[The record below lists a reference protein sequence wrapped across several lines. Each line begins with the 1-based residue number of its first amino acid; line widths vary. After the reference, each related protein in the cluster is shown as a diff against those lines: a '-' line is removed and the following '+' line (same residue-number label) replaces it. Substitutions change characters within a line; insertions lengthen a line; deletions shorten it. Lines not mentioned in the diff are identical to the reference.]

1 MQRVLLFTDDYNLGA
16 NLARTTGEFE
26 RIDYEIDVNIFGI
39 GISLVNNT
47 LLESNHEILYM
58 SITSSDV
65 VWELRRGGKNRY
77 KPLTRSQCDAI
88 EKDYNFYTR
97 EKSIGKRTHSKR
109 NIVTEKQTIVVD
121 YEQEKMF
128 SPHEGSIKR
137 QFQKG
142 LWLQVRTSAHQRQ
155 IHAKINRVQID
166 NQLTNCW
173 FPVVLAPVPPPKSVL
188 ADSIPKPF
196 MELSMLQ
203 YISPEHTNMAQYK
216 VT

>member
-1 MQRVLLFTDDYNLGA
+1 MPMNILQCLLDDINVNFFTDDYNLGA
-16 NLARTTGEFE
+16 NLAHTTGEFE
-26 RIDYEIDVNIFGI
+26 RIAHEIDINIFGI

-58 SITSSDV
+58 SITSSGLLFTKNSWNLTKKNTFWIFLSFLIDV

-77 KPLTRSQCDAI
+77 KPLTKSQCEAI

-109 NIVTEKQTIVVD
+109 NIVTEKETIVVD
-121 YEQEKMF
+121 YDEEKMF

-142 LWLQVRTSAHQRQ
+142 LNH
-155 IHAKINRVQID
+155 N
-166 NQLTNCW
+166 
-173 FPVVLAPVPPPKSVL
+173 
-188 ADSIPKPF
+188 F
-196 MELSMLQ
+196 M
-203 YISPEHTNMAQYK
+203 K
-216 VT
+216 WWW

>member
-1 MQRVLLFTDDYNLGA
+1 MT
-16 NLARTTGEFE
+16 
-26 RIDYEIDVNIFGI
+26 
-39 GISLVNNT
+39 
-47 LLESNHEILYM
+47 
-58 SITSSDV
+58 
-65 VWELRRGGKNRY
+65 K
-77 KPLTRSQCDAI
+77 SQCEAI

-121 YEQEKMF
+121 YDEEKMY

-142 LWLQVRTSAHQRQ
+142 LWLQVRDSDHQRQ

-173 FPVVLAPVPPPKSVL
+173 FPVGKNHICLKNEGPVRAEIFNFTKKKTFL
-188 ADSIPKPF
+188 
-196 MELSMLQ
+196 
-203 YISPEHTNMAQYK
+203 ISRK
-216 VT
+216 KRFFFS